1 MSGPVPLS
9 PESWRAA
16 LEIVISKP
24 HTVDKRLAGQQ
35 TVGTYKGPLPGSE
48 SNFLV
53 DREFVN
59 NLDISDAGESLAK
72 HFATSNLTDQ
82 SGEVILQK
90 LISRSERMSHYH
102 QVVVKQSNTVQFIP
116 LTSTGG
122 SGMFQLELISDSS
135 AEAVAFSPTEKV
147 EVVAGGDGGEGFS
160 VLLRLAGDCG
170 DTQSSWVRERL
181 VRRLL
186 VWATTKAV
194 AGQESLRL
202 VGLEDYCAE
211 YSRIKQKYASH
222 IIEHWAE
229 SSDPEKFVHEDLGI
243 AAYIILVWRK
253 HRAGS
258 QTFVDLG
265 CGNGLLVYILTM
277 EGHSGVGYDIRRRK
291 IWSWYPDQVR
301 LEERTITAGL
311 DTIFPGV
318 DWILGNHSD
327 ELTPWIPVFAS
338 LSGPNTNYWLLPCCP
353 FNFTAKYQRKDAAKS
368 VFRDY
373 LDWISHIGQQ
383 IGFEVEEDRMKIP
396 STKRICFVGQQ
407 RERVDQACLQK
418 LINCDRTDFV
428 PREKIER
435 VRNCTQVDSRL
446 VKTIVSR
453 VVDWCLSEQRPIDIN
468 GRQWNQ
474 GSSMALPNI
483 VQRLSSEGVD
493 LTPLKQECGGLQT
506 LIRNHH
512 YIFVTEKG
520 CVRLKIPGRDVKRKA
535 KSDAASLKTKPCW
548 HFVNH
553 PDSCPL
559 SDQDCAWIH

>member
-1 MSGPVPLS
+1 M
-9 PESWRAA
+9 
-16 LEIVISKP
+16 KP

-35 TVGTYKGPLPGSE
+35 TVGTYQGPLPSST

-53 DREFVN
+53 DREIVN
-59 NLDISDAGESLAK
+59 TLDISEAGDSLARQ
-72 HFATSNLTDQ
+72 FASSHLTDQ
-82 SGEVILQK
+82 SGEGEVIVQK
-90 LISRSERMSHYH
+90 LISRSEERMSHYH
-102 QVVVKQSNTVQFIP
+102 QVVVKQNSTVQFIP
-116 LTSTGG
+116 LSSTGG
-122 SGMFQLELISDSS
+122 SGMFQLELISDS
-135 AEAVAFSPTEKV
+135 EAAAVSSSSEKV
-147 EVVAGGDGGEGFS
+147 SVVSGGQGFS
-160 VLLRLAGDCG
+160 VLARLAGDCG
-170 DTQSSWVRERL
+170 DTQTGWVRERL

-186 VWATTKAV
+186 VWATTRAV

-211 YSRIKQKYASH
+211 YARIKQKYAAH
-222 IIEHWAE
+222 IITNWAE

-243 AAYIILVWRK
+243 AAYIILVWRR

-277 EGHSGVGYDIRRRK
+277 EGHTGVGYDIRRRK
-291 IWSWYPDQVR
+291 IWSWYPDNVR
-301 LEERTITAGL
+301 LEEKTIRPGL

-327 ELTPWIPVFAS
+327 ELTPWIPVFAA
-338 LSGPNTNYWLLPCCP
+338 LSGPSTNYWVLPCCP
-353 FNFTAKYQRKDAAKS
+353 FNFTAKYQRKDAAKT

-373 LDWISHIGQQ
+373 LDWISRIGEQ

-396 STKRICFVGQQ
+396 STKRICFVGRQ
-407 RERVDQACLQK
+407 REPVDQTCLQK
-418 LINCDRTDFV
+418 LINCDRADFV

-435 VRNCTQVDSRL
+435 VRNCTQVDSEL

-453 VVDWCLSEQRPIDIN
+453 VVGWCLADQRPIDIN
-468 GRQWNQ
+468 GREWNQ
-474 GSSMALPNI
+474 GSSLSLPNI

-493 LTPLKQECGGLQT
+493 LAPLKQECGGLQT

-520 CVRLKIPGRDVKRKA
+520 SVRLKIPGRDVKRKA

-559 SDQDCAWIH
+559 SDQDCGWIH